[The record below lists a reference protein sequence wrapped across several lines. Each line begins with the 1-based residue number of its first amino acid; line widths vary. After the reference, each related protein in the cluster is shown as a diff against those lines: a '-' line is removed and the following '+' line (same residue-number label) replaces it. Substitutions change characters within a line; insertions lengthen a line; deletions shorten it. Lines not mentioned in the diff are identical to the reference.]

1 MNWNNLLNNK
11 RLNSSS
17 ASLGFDPQRSD
28 FDRDYDRIVFSYPF
42 RRLQDKTQVVP
53 LPEHDFVHTRLTHSL
68 EVSVVGRTLGKA
80 CGNYVIQKYPDLK
93 LSGYTPSDFASIT
106 ASACLAHD
114 IGNPPFGHSGEEA
127 ISELFHTRDF
137 IHNYGHFLTDSELK
151 DLQSF
156 EGNAQGLRILTH
168 NLEGLKLTFATL
180 GAFIKYPRESVI
192 SNPDKTKKSQKKYGF
207 FQSEKAIVK
216 NIANEL
222 QLIPNHQEVNELCFK
237 RHPLVFLVEAADDI
251 CYSIIDLED
260 ACRMG
265 VISESDYTE
274 LIAPI
279 IGDKLD
285 RSKLSLT
292 ADKNERLGVIR
303 AMAISRLIKESE
315 EVFCHN
321 EHAILEGNFDKAITD
336 CIPSKIALSEISKHS
351 VMNIYNARNVL
362 EVQAAGFEILSGLM
376 QIFTDAVC
384 EYHVMNGKISA
395 RNKNLVMLLPN
406 YHKFTEQSDLN
417 FYEKLRM
424 IIDYVS
430 GLTDQHALD
439 LYKKLKG
446 ISLL

>member
-17 ASLGFDPQRSD
+17 STHVFDPQRSD

-80 CGNYVIQKYPDLK
+80 CGNYVLQKYPQLK
-93 LSGYTPSDFASIT
+93 ISGYSPSDFASIT
-106 ASACLAHD
+106 AAACLAHD

-127 ISELFHTRDF
+127 ISELFHSKEF
-137 IHNYGHFLTDSELK
+137 IHQYGDILTASELK

-168 NLEGLKLTFATL
+168 NLEGLKLTYATL

-192 SNPDKTKKSQKKYGF
+192 SNPDKSKKSQKKYGF
-207 FQSEKAIVK
+207 FQSEKGIVK
-216 NIANEL
+216 NIAEEL
-222 QLIPNHQEVNELCFK
+222 QLQSNHKVVNELCYN

-265 VISESDYTE
+265 VINENDYTE

-279 IGDKLD
+279 IGEKLD

-303 AMAISRLIKESE
+303 AMAISRLVKESE
-315 EVFCHN
+315 EVFCDN
-321 EHAILEGNFDKAITD
+321 EQAILEGNFDKALTD
-336 CIPSKIALSEISKHS
+336 CIPSNKTLTEISQHS
-351 VMNIYNARNVL
+351 VKHIYNARNVL

-376 QIFTDAVC
+376 QIFTDAVS
-384 EYHVMNGKISA
+384 EFHVRSGKISA
-395 RNKNLVMLLPN
+395 RNKNLIMLFPN
-406 YHKFTEQSDLN
+406 YQKFTEKSEVDL
-417 FYEKLRM
+417 YEKLRWV
-424 IIDYVS
+424 IDYVS
-430 GLTDQHALD
+430 GLTDKHALD

-446 ISLL
+446 ISLI